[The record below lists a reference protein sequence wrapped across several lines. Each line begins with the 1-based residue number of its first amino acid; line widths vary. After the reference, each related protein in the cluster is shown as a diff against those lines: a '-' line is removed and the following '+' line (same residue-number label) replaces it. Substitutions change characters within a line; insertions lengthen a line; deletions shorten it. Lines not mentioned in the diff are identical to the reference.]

1 MTFRILE
8 SINNKN
14 KLYKR
19 LIQVDKNIVD
29 LFNTLKSE

>member
-8 SINNKN
+8 SINNKY